1 MTNHPPHPT
10 PSTGAAGA
18 GAAARVAE
26 VIDLRDDDVF
36 HRSPDHTFDR
46 LTRLAERLLRVP
58 IALVSLE
65 YRGYHRMAGSR
76 EMPQGLSDR
85 RSSSPMSLL
94 LDATVEHGD
103 QLVIQDT
110 RELDFLGP
118 ASQQAGLVAFAGHP
132 LVATTG
138 EVIGALCV
146 IADEPRA
153 WSHEERQLLTDLAA
167 IASTE
172 AELHARAGRL
182 AEVATRLGTIED
194 PLRATDDAVTS
205 LANIA
210 DRAGD
215 PRVERLASLARERLR
230 GLRDDTKS
238 LRSDLA
244 HITGRDEADAS
255 SAVNIAV
262 RILRAVR
269 LVQSGLPQ
277 ADLQVDV
284 RDRPLTVAGNGL
296 SYERRLVRLLAA
308 VAAQA
313 GDVPVKVVVE
323 RQDTRAV
330 VRLHWN
336 LGIPVPELAR
346 LATLA
351 HALRNG
357 DESGNAALS
366 SIGGRT
372 TTTLEHGEAATSP
385 EGTDVVASIPL
396 RSEPGSGAT
405 TPAPTPGVFP
415 WGT

>member
-1 MTNHPPHPT
+1 MDNRPSPPPPGT
-10 PSTGAAGA
+10 AAVGRGPSDVAA
-18 GAAARVAE
+18 

-36 HRSPDHTFDR
+36 HRSPDRTFDR

-65 YRGYHRMAGSR
+65 YRGYHRLAGSR
-76 EMPQGLSDR
+76 EMPSGLSDR

-103 QLVIQDT
+103 QLIVQDT

-118 ASQQAGLVAFAGHP
+118 ETQQAGLVAFAGHP

-146 IADEPRA
+146 IADQPRM
-153 WSHEERQLLTDLAA
+153 WHPEERQLLADLAA

-182 AEVATRLGTIED
+182 AEVAARLGTIAD
-194 PLRATDDAVTS
+194 PLQATDDAVTS

-230 GLRDDTKS
+230 GLRDDTKA
-238 LRSDLA
+238 LRDDLG
-244 HITGRDEADAS
+244 HITGRDEADATA
-255 SAVNIAV
+255 AVNIAV

-269 LVQSGLPQ
+269 LVESALPH
-277 ADLQVDV
+277 ADLEVDV

-296 SYERRLVRLLAA
+296 AYERRLVRLLSA

-313 GDVPVKVVVE
+313 GDRNVRIVVE
-323 RQDTRAV
+323 RRDTDAV

-336 LGIPVPELAR
+336 HRIPVPELAR

-351 HALRNG
+351 HALRAG
-357 DESGNAALS
+357 DEGGNAALS
-366 SIGGRT
+366 TIGGRT
-372 TTTLEHGEAATSP
+372 STTLDHGEAATGP
-385 EGTDVVASIPL
+385 DGTDVVASVPL
-396 RSEPGSGAT
+396 RSAPDSGAT
-405 TPAPTPGVFP
+405 LPAPTPGVFP